1 MYKEELCAG
10 FWVKSFKL
18 KDDQDK
24 SSLYLKRASSLVLTN
39 SWPQE
44 AREII
49 ARVGGHAGPWPL
61 GAAFPPLLPCW
72 KAGWLAMFSRES
84 EVCIFMHNLL
94 ISILATNS
102 PPPQKKKQWEWNLHN
117 NVLESSF
124 SLCRFLFLCG
134 GDREEFNSS
143 WLIYRDWMHT
153 DHVCFLSIYKESS
166 LGT

>member
-49 ARVGGHAGPWPL
+49 ARVGGHAGP
-61 GAAFPPLLPCW
+61 
-72 KAGWLAMFSRES
+72 
-84 EVCIFMHNLL
+84 
-94 ISILATNS
+94 
-102 PPPQKKKQWEWNLHN
+102 
-117 NVLESSF
+117 
-124 SLCRFLFLCG
+124 
-134 GDREEFNSS
+134 
-143 WLIYRDWMHT
+143 
-153 DHVCFLSIYKESS
+153 
-166 LGT
+166 